1 MNEEKNEFSRNI
13 IVDDDGDD
21 DEDNDIYIGG
31 SVAEW
36 FERRTCTS
44 EVPRSRPAL
53 TTAELDLL
61 SVVPSSNPRPRLE
74 IANWFGPAKLGFL
87 TLLSSI

>member
-1 MNEEKNEFSRNI
+1 MNEEKNEFSRKI

-36 FERRTCTS
+36 LKRRTCN
-44 EVPRSRPAL
+44 
-53 TTAELDLL
+53 
-61 SVVPSSNPRPRLE
+61 SSP
-74 IANWFGPAKLGFL
+74 
-87 TLLSSI
+87 

>member
-21 DEDNDIYIGG
+21 DEDDDIYIGG

-36 FERRTCTS
+36 FERRTCNS
-44 EVPRSRPAL
+44 QVPRSRPAL
-53 TTAELDLL
+53 TTTELDLL
-61 SVVPSSNPRPRLE
+61 SVVPSSNPRPRL
-74 IANWFGPAKLGFL
+74 
-87 TLLSSI
+87 

>member
-36 FERRTCTS
+36 FERRTCNS
-44 EVPRSRPAL
+44 EVPSSSAAL
-53 TTAELDLL
+53 TSTELDLL
-61 SVVPSSNPRPRLE
+61 SVVPSSNPGPRL
-74 IANWFGPAKLGFL
+74 
-87 TLLSSI
+87 

>member
-36 FERRTCTS
+36 LEPRTCNS
-44 EVPRSRPAL
+44 EVPSPSPTL
-53 TTAELDLL
+53 TATELDLL
-61 SVVPSSNPRPRLE
+61 SVAPSSNPRPRL
-74 IANWFGPAKLGFL
+74 
-87 TLLSSI
+87 

>member
-31 SVAEW
+31 SVAE
-36 FERRTCTS
+36 
-44 EVPRSRPAL
+44 
-53 TTAELDLL
+53 
-61 SVVPSSNPRPRLE
+61 
-74 IANWFGPAKLGFL
+74 
-87 TLLSSI
+87 